1 MPRKKKLNKEQ
12 ITALRAYYRSDERP
26 SIKQVAARFNTS
38 YQTAWNVIH
47 GKGAYN
53 TDAEQQA
60 LLFPDGE
67 V

>member
-1 MPRKKKLNKEQ
+1 MPRKPKLTKET
-12 ITALRAYYRSDERP
+12 IAELRATYRSDARP
-26 SIKQVAARFNTS
+26 SIKAVAAQFGVS
-38 YQTAWNVIH
+38 YMTAFNVIH

-53 TDAEQQA
+53 TDAATQA